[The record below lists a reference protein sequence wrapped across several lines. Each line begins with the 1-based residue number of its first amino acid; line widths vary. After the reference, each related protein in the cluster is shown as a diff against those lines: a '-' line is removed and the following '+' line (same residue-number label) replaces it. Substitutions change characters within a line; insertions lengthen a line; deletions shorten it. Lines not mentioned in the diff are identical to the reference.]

1 MERMELLEARLSEL
15 WDMHEQMA
23 TRCRGL
29 AAVCRVMLPLVPA
42 THATL
47 LRLAASSYD
56 NENALMQ
63 VQDVDPHAQT
73 KVREAMDQM
82 WTEIL
87 QVAEKRS
94 RPAVGDD

>member
-1 MERMELLEARLSEL
+1 MERIKLLEERLSEL

-63 VQDVDPHAQT
+63 AQDVDPYAQT
-73 KVREAMDQM
+73 KVREAMDQI

-94 RPAVGDD
+94 RPPVGDD

>member
-1 MERMELLEARLSEL
+1 
-15 WDMHEQMA
+15 
-23 TRCRGL
+23 
-29 AAVCRVMLPLVPA
+29 MLPLVPA

-63 VQDVDPHAQT
+63 AQDVDPYAQT
-73 KVREAMDQM
+73 KVREAMDQI

-87 QVAEKRS
+87 QVAETRS
-94 RPAVGDD
+94 RPPVGDD

>member
-1 MERMELLEARLSEL
+1 MERIKLLEERLSEL

-23 TRCRGL
+23 TRFRAL
-29 AAVCRVMLPLVPA
+29 AAVSRVMLPLVPA
-42 THATL
+42 AHATL

-63 VQDVDPHAQT
+63 AQDVDPYAQT
-73 KVREAMDQM
+73 KVREAMDQI

-94 RPAVGDD
+94 RPPVGDD